1 VSVICEC
8 VYIFIGHVGGKYFS
22 KDERVSKYKRNSAWV
37 QHNRA
42 ESEVNS
48 FSILCVRELGIRELG
63 IRAPNGFVT

>member
-1 VSVICEC
+1 VVLYANR

-48 FSILCVRELGIRELG
+48 FSILCVRELGMRELG